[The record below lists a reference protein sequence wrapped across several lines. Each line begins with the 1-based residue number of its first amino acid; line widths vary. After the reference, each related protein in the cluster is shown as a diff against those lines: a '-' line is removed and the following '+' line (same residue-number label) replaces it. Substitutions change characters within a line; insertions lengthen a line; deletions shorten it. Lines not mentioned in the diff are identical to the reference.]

1 MYSHIYLPLRTASP
15 RATVK
20 QPSYQA
26 DSQKL
31 DKMAATRLTE
41 ASQWSVGHGHQN
53 CGQPHMSV
61 EARYEHSSIKYD
73 RHSEA
78 ISTAFLCG
86 PISED
91 KKKKITKSHS

>member
-1 MYSHIYLPLRTASP
+1 
-15 RATVK
+15 
-20 QPSYQA
+20 
-26 DSQKL
+26 
-31 DKMAATRLTE
+31 MAATRLTE
-41 ASQWSVGHGHQN
+41 ANQWSAGHGHQN
-53 CGQPHMSV
+53 CGQLHMSV

-91 KKKKITKSHS
+91 KKNHRKLLINKGNNKAEQ